1 MRKAI
6 NDICMLALDVLY
18 KTIDLP
24 FRFRNFCV
32 RRMNNSSLFSNNRV
46 QSDSQATFYENAVS
60 KVISKKSKLKRFRRI
75 YNYREI
81 LEHLDYKDGKEYLA
95 ELITLKQYTPN
106 EINRFK
112 LNDTFGNPRK
122 FNYQNLGFISPT
134 TLRYVQVATDIHSK
148 FEMNKIKNIV
158 EIGSGYG
165 GQIAILN
172 VLDLHKNNNYFVFD
186 LPQVQILVEKYLNKI
201 SQNQV
206 NFLNIQNFEYGDFDL
221 VISNYAFSELPFKLQ
236 EAYLNKVLRNSKN
249 GYLIMNSGVGN
260 ITGRSGG
267 KMSLEYIKSK
277 LPNVEI
283 FHERPLTGP
292 DNYLIVW
299 RNKD

>member
-1 MRKAI
+1 
-6 NDICMLALDVLY
+6 MLALDVLY

-32 RRMNNSSLFSNNRV
+32 RRMNNSSLFSNNWV

-172 VLDLHKNNNYFVFD
+172 VLDLHKKNNYFVFD

-283 FHERPLTGP
+283 FHERPLTGS

>member
-24 FRFRNFCV
+24 FRLINFCA
-32 RRMNNSSLFSNNRV
+32 RRMKNSSLFSDNTV
-46 QSDSQATFYENAVS
+46 QSDSQAAFYENAVS
-60 KVISKKSKLKRFRRI
+60 KVISKKSQLKRFRRV

-81 LEHLDYKDGKEYLA
+81 LEHLDYKDGKEYVT
-95 ELITLKQYTPN
+95 EITTLKQYTLN
-106 EINRFK
+106 EINGFK

-134 TLRYVQVATDIHSK
+134 TLRYIQVATDIHSK
-148 FEMNKIKNIV
+148 FEMSKVKNIV

-172 VLDLHKNNNYFVFD
+172 ILDHHKKNNYFVFD

-201 SQNQV
+201 SQNKV
-206 NFLNIQNFEYGDFDL
+206 TCLNIQNFKDRDFDL
-221 VISNYAFSELPFKLQ
+221 VISNYAFSELPFILQ
-236 EAYLNKVLRNSKN
+236 EAYLNKVLVNSKN
-249 GYLIMNSGVGN
+249 GYLIMNTGVDN
-260 ITGRSGG
+260 ITGRSRG

-277 LPNVEI
+277 IPNVEI
-283 FHERPLTGP
+283 YPERPLTGP

-299 RNKD
+299 QNKN